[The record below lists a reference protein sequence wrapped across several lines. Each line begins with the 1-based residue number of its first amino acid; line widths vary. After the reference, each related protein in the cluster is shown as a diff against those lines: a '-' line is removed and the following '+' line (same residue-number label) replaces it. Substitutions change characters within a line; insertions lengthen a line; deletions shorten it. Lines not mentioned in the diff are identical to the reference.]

1 MNREPN
7 GWPPWLPA
15 LPGSWPA
22 TAFVAWYNGHP
33 DFQEC
38 EFDLSCRRAVVIGNG
53 NVAVDVARMLALAEE
68 ELAPTDTTDPAIAAI
83 LGSPIEEIVM
93 LGRRGPAEASFT
105 TPELKELG
113 EIAAAVSKGK
123 SKDELAE
130 EHADLLILLLGN
142 CIALD
147 LDIET
152 AFHKKCA
159 KVLSRPVRRL
169 PDGKIRVTEYQP
181 SAAPTPE
188 TNGEET

>member
-1 MNREPN
+1 MRPYIDEVRKIHDHFGFREK
-7 GWPPWLPA
+7 G
-15 LPGSWPA
+15 
-22 TAFVAWYNGHP
+22 
-33 DFQEC
+33 
-38 EFDLSCRRAVVIGNG
+38 
-53 NVAVDVARMLALAEE
+53 AEDMFYRLTLCME
-68 ELAPTDTTDPAIAAI
+68 
-83 LGSPIEEIVM
+83 
-93 LGRRGPAEASFT
+93 
-105 TPELKELG
+105 ELG

-123 SKDELAE
+123 GKDELAE

-152 AFHKKCA
+152 AFYKKCA